1 MGLLFIHIIKSSL
14 CLIAFYFAYKLLV
27 SKETFYK
34 ANRFILIS
42 IILFS
47 VLIPFFQLT
56 IRQPVVATVPEHVKS
71 LETLL
76 LRQHVQVNVFAADG
90 ATIFYSL
97 LCLVYLAGVMAQLV
111 ITCINFIKV
120 YRMTARAT
128 HLAYG
133 GYVLVLTEH
142 DQSPFS
148 WGKYIVLSKKEYASN
163 PGIIIQHE
171 LIHIKKR
178 HSIDLLLAE
187 LAVIAFWFNPV
198 IWLLK
203 NELKDTHE
211 FEVDNTL
218 LEMGVDAKQYQ
229 LLLIKKAVG
238 EKVYSIANSFNQS
251 RLSIRIRMMLRQRS
265 NPWARLKY
273 VCIVALTFFSVI
285 VFATPE
291 ITSRVKSITT
301 KNLGALLQTGGDRL
315 IQSIS
320 PAKSPAPKDA
330 SGSTITK
337 KPAPVTQ
344 PQPPVTA
351 PLTLTR
357 VEESKPIPAAVSP
370 DQHSPLCFVDGKQ
383 TTYQEFMKINSVL
396 IKTVKIL
403 KEEEAIK
410 TYGDQGRNGAI
421 LVTLAPNVSPAESG
435 GTPPMSTGVNPMFVF
450 FIDGKPVGEAEQAR
464 FAKQVTNIINNPD
477 MTESVIMIRG
487 KEAIKRYGEKG
498 VSGVLEIYLKKQ

>member
-14 CLIAFYFAYKLLV
+14 CLIVFYFAYKLLV

-56 IRQPVVATVPEHVKS
+56 IHQPVVAAVPVQVTH

-76 LRQHVQVNVFAADG
+76 LQQHMQVNVLAADG

-97 LCLVYLAGVMAQLV
+97 LCLVYLAGALSQLV

-120 YRMTARAT
+120 HRMTTRAT
-128 HLAYG
+128 RITCGDCVLA
-133 GYVLVLTEH
+133 LTDHE
-142 DQSPFS
+142 QSPFS

-163 PGIIIQHE
+163 PEIIIQHE

-178 HSIDLLLAE
+178 HSLDLLLAE

-203 NELKDTHE
+203 TELKDTHE

-273 VCIVALTFFSVI
+273 VCIFALTFFSVI
-285 VFATPE
+285 VFARPE
-291 ITSRVKSITT
+291 ITAKVKNITT
-301 KNLGALLQTGGDRL
+301 RNLGALLQTGGSRL
-315 IQSIS
+315 IQNVS
-320 PAKSPAPKDA
+320 PAKTPPLQNAPRTA
-330 SGSTITK
+330 VIVK
-337 KPAPVTQ
+337 KPAPVAE
-344 PQPPVTA
+344 PLSPVTVPSA
-351 PLTLTR
+351 PAPT
-357 VEESKPIPAAVSP
+357 
-370 DQHSPLCFVDGKQ
+370 QHSPLCFVDGKQ
-383 TTYQEFMKINSVL
+383 TTYEEFMKINSAR
-396 IKTVKIL
+396 IKTVKVL

-410 TYGDQGRNGAI
+410 TYGEQGKNGAI
-421 LVTLAPNVSPAESG
+421 LVTLAANVSLSEPAAM
-435 GTPPMSTGVNPMFVF
+435 PQMSTGANPIFVF
-450 FIDGKPVGEAEQAR
+450 LIDGKPVGEAEQAI
-464 FAKQVTNIINNPD
+464 FAKQVRTIINNPAI
-477 MTESVIMIRG
+477 TESVIMITG
-487 KEAIKRYGEKG
+487 KEAIKRYGEKA
-498 VSGVLEIYLKKQ
+498 VSGVMEIYLKKQ